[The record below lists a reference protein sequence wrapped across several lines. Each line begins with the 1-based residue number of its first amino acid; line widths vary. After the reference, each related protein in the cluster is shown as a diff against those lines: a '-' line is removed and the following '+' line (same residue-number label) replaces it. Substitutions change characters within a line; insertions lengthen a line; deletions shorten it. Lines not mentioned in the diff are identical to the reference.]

1 MFYRVKILL
10 ESSKTLLNKPVKII
24 SCAIRHISKFRLEIN
39 AIFFIFFVVIGFFL
53 SIWIRNFNLIRILL
67 IKIFLLF
74 LKIDYFLKRILS
86 S

>member
-10 ESSKTLLNKPVKII
+10 ESSKTLLNKLVKII

-39 AIFFIFFVVIGFFL
+39 AIFFVLIGFFL